1 MSLLCNSRAEETY
14 SMGCKENGIKTQ
26 REGLGDLKHWLRP
39 LVLPPAETANDCKL
53 SSDRC
58 SVMAP
63 VHVLLHKCVHHSPCC
78 RQAYMDKP
86 ALAAGF
92 FFFAVSPLSFFN
104 LQKKKESTITMNL
117 TDFSIKSK
125 PFAYISFSLQVLV
138 WAALLSLGLISG
150 CLIITKPNDG
160 I

>member
-92 FFFAVSPLSFFN
+92 FFFD
-104 LQKKKESTITMNL
+104 K
-117 TDFSIKSK
+117 SI
-125 PFAYISFSLQVLV
+125 PDASLQGTEENHSF
-138 WAALLSLGLISG
+138 LLQAVRKAFHFPIFEL
-150 CLIITKPNDG
+150 
-160 I
+160 